1 MYRILFQTMLI
12 TAITLFICQAG
23 QFDFFQAAKGNI
35 TYTLSKVS
43 NPTTDQADA
52 YARITKAMDSALSFY
67 NTYTS
72 LSRNLYIVYEPS
84 VATADGNSNGTIRF
98 GSNRAYMVTAT
109 AMHEMG
115 HVFGV
120 GTTSNYKNLVV
131 NGVFTGKNATDTL
144 KALTNDNTAVL
155 KGDATH
161 FWPYG
166 LNYASEAKSV
176 NDYIFHARIVN
187 AMQKDFYS
195 STKVSHSN
203 TTTNTKKSTSI
214 YSDVLQCTLE
224 SETSVSLSVF
234 SLNGKKLFKM
244 ESGALPAGSHT
255 IKLSELPLPSG
266 NYWYKVTTGNR
277 EFSGMFHFK

>member
-1 MYRILFQTMLI
+1 MLLQTMLFT
-12 TAITLFICQAG
+12 TAILLICQAG
-23 QFDFFQAAKGNI
+23 EFDFFQLAKGNI

-43 NPTTDQADA
+43 NPTTDQTDA
-52 YARITKAMDSALSFY
+52 YTRITKAMDSALSFY

-72 LSRNLYIVYEPS
+72 FSRNLYIVYEPS

-98 GSNRAYMVTAT
+98 GNNRSYMVTAT

-120 GTTSNYKNLVV
+120 GTTPNYKNLVV

-144 KALTNDNTAVL
+144 KAITNDKTAVL

-176 NDYIFHARIVN
+176 NDYIYHARIVN
-187 AMQKDFYS
+187 AMQKDFYPVK
-195 STKVSHSN
+195 TVSQNN
-203 TTTNTKKSTSI
+203 TTTRKSNSV
-214 YSDVLQCTLE
+214 YCNVLQCTLE
-224 SETSVSLSVF
+224 TESTVSLSVF
-234 SLNGKKLFKM
+234 SLQGRKLFKM
-244 ESGALPAGSHT
+244 ESGTLPAGSHT
-255 IKLSELPLPSG
+255 IKLTELPLPSG
-266 NYWYKVTTGNR
+266 NYWYKVTTRNR

>member
-1 MYRILFQTMLI
+1 MRNLFVKTIYSLSI
-12 TAITLFICQAG
+12 FCFFCQAS
-23 QFDFFQAAKGNI
+23 QFDFNNVSRGMI
-35 TYTLSKVS
+35 TYTLNKVS
-43 NPTTDQADA
+43 NPTADQSDA
-52 YARITKAMDSALSFY
+52 YKKITIAMDSALSFY
-67 NTYTS
+67 NSYTS

-98 GSNRAYMVTAT
+98 GNNRAYMVTAT

-120 GTTSNYKNLVV
+120 GTTSNYKNLIV
-131 NGVFTGKNATDTL
+131 NGVFTGSNATDTL
-144 KALTNDNTAVL
+144 KTLTGDNTAVL

-166 LNYASEAKSV
+166 LNYASEAKSI

-187 AMQKDFYS
+187 AMQKDFYP
-195 STKVSHSN
+195 TRTVSHN
-203 TTTNTKKSTSI
+203 NPGVQKSTSI

-224 SETSVSLSVF
+224 SEASVSLSVF
-234 SLNGKKLFKM
+234 SLNGRKLFKM
-244 ESGALPAGSHT
+244 ESGTLPAGSHT

-266 NYWYKVTTGNR
+266 NYWYKVTTGNQ

>member
-1 MYRILFQTMLI
+1 MRNLFVKAIVALSIVGILS
-12 TAITLFICQAG
+12 QAS
-23 QFDFFQAAKGNI
+23 QFDFYTASKGNI
-35 TYTLSKVS
+35 TYTLNKVS

-52 YARITKAMDSALSFY
+52 YSKITKAMDSAISFY

-144 KALTNDNTAVL
+144 KAISNDITAVL

-176 NDYIFHARIVN
+176 NDYIYHARIVN
-187 AMQKDFYS
+187 AMQKDFYP
-195 STKVSHSN
+195 TKTVTLN
-203 TTTNTKKSTSI
+203 NAAAKKSNSV
-214 YSDVLQCTLE
+214 YSNVLQCTLE
-224 SETSVSLSVF
+224 SESTVSLSVF
-234 SLNGKKLFKM
+234 SLQGRKLFKM
-244 ESGALPAGSHT
+244 ESGTLSAGSHT
-255 IKLSELPLPSG
+255 IKLTELPLPSG
-266 NYWYKVTTGNR
+266 NYWYKVTTKNG
-277 EFSGMFHFK
+277 EFSGMIHFK

>member
-1 MYRILFQTMLI
+1 MYRMHFKTILI
-12 TAITLFICQAG
+12 TIITLFICQAG
-23 QFDFFQAAKGNI
+23 QFDFFQATKGNI
-35 TYTLSKVS
+35 TYTLNKVS
-43 NPTTDQADA
+43 NPTADQADA
-52 YARITKAMDSALSFY
+52 YARITKAMDSAIGFY

-84 VATADGNSNGTIRF
+84 VSTADGNSNGTIRF

-120 GTTSNYKNLVV
+120 GTTSKYKNLIV

-155 KGDATH
+155 KGDGTH

-187 AMQKDFYS
+187 AMQKDFYPAK
-195 STKVSHSN
+195 TVSDN
-203 TTTNTKKSTSI
+203 NPAIKKSTGI
-214 YSDVLQCTLE
+214 YSDVFQCTLE
-224 SETSVSLSVF
+224 SEASVRLSVF
-234 SLNGKKLFKM
+234 SLNGRMLFKM
-244 ESGALPAGSHT
+244 ESGTLSAGSHT

-266 NYWYKVTTGNR
+266 NYWYKVTTGKQ

>member
-1 MYRILFQTMLI
+1 MPRILIQTILI
-12 TAITLFICQAG
+12 TLAALSLSTSG
-23 QFDFFQAAKGNI
+23 QFDFFQAVKGNI
-35 TYTLSKVS
+35 TYTLKKVS

-52 YARITKAMDSALSFY
+52 YARISKAMDSALSFY

-72 LSRNLYIVYEPS
+72 LSRNLNIVYEPS

-98 GSNRAYMVTAT
+98 GSNRTYMVTAT

-120 GTTSNYKNLVV
+120 GTTSNYKNLII
-131 NGVFTGKNATDTL
+131 NGIFTGKNATDTL
-144 KALTNDNTAVL
+144 KAITGDNTAVL
-155 KGDATH
+155 NGDATH

-176 NDYIFHARIVN
+176 DDYIYHARIVN
-187 AMQKDFYS
+187 AMQKDFYPARSVKYNNS
-195 STKVSHSN
+195 SHQKN
-203 TTTNTKKSTSI
+203 NSI
-214 YSDVLQCTLE
+214 YSNVLQCTLE
-224 SETSVSLSVF
+224 TESTVNLSVF

-244 ESGALPAGSHT
+244 ESGRLSAGSHA
-255 IKLSELPLPSG
+255 IKLTELPLPSG
-266 NYWYKVTTGNR
+266 NYWYKVSAGNQ

>member
-1 MYRILFQTMLI
+1 MLNLLVKI
-12 TAITLFICQAG
+12 IGLSTIVGSLCLAST
-23 QFDFFQAAKGNI
+23 FDFLQLTKGNI
-35 TYTLSKVS
+35 TYTLNKVS
-43 NPTTDQADA
+43 NPTTDQNDA
-52 YARITKAMDSALSFY
+52 YARITKAMDSALCFY

-98 GSNRAYMVTAT
+98 GSNSTYMVTAT

-120 GTTSNYKNLVV
+120 GTTSNYKNLIV

-144 KALTNDNTAVL
+144 KAIANDNTAVL

-176 NDYIFHARIVN
+176 NDYIYHARIVN
-187 AMQKDFYS
+187 AMQKDFYP
-195 STKVSHSN
+195 TKTISN
-203 TTTNTKKSTSI
+203 NAPSAKKSNSI
-214 YSDVLQCTLE
+214 YSNVLQCTLE
-224 SETSVSLSVF
+224 SESTVSLSVF

-244 ESGALPAGSHT
+244 ESGTLPAGSHT
-255 IKLSELPLPSG
+255 IKLTELPLPSG
-266 NYWYKVTTGNR
+266 NYWYKVTTRNR